1 MLQGFAITTVL
12 VNNSAMVRQ
21 TPTPSHFKDRPILH
35 PLSRESWLWLTD
47 RSGVQAT
54 YAGGASGAIG
64 PEARQYPTTGPSSA
78 VDGQNQ
84 VRPPLHVLMC

>member
-1 MLQGFAITTVL
+1 M
-12 VNNSAMVRQ
+12 
-21 TPTPSHFKDRPILH
+21 
-35 PLSRESWLWLTD
+35 D

-84 VRPPLHVLMC
+84 VRPPRFIDLNLEERR